1 MFMSHQETRFP
12 LSRQL
17 RRLST
22 LCVVA
27 LGLLAAGPLMADTN
41 LTLTKVSDPETVAI
55 GNDITYSVQV
65 NCHGPDD
72 AEDVE
77 VEDTLPAGTTF
88 VSASGTGWTCA
99 ETGGIVTCT
108 YDTTMVKNSV
118 VAPIEIVVT
127 APATATVPGSPLVN
141 SAVATS
147 STTEVSPANN
157 DDQAETIVVS
167 EGVYYT
173 VPPCRA
179 LDTRISGGAFTNG
192 ETRTY
197 LSTVLVACGVSA
209 TAQAVSLN
217 VTVANATGS
226 GDFNLFAAGTT
237 PQGTD
242 SVLHFV
248 GGSNRAN
255 NAVTPLSVDGEF
267 TAEATLDSGAAHLII
282 DVNGYFE

>member
-1 MFMSHQETRFP
+1 MFMSHQEAP
-12 LSRQL
+12 LPRKL
-17 RRLST
+17 RLLST
-22 LCVVA
+22 LCLVA
-27 LGLLAAGPLMADTN
+27 LSLAAGPLMADTN

-55 GNDITYSVQV
+55 GNDITYIVQV

-88 VSASGTGWTCA
+88 VSASGTGWTCGEA
-99 ETGGIVTCT
+99 LGVVTCT

-127 APATATVPGSPLVN
+127 APATATAPGSPLVN

-157 DDQAETIVVS
+157 DDQAETIVIS

-173 VPPCRA
+173 VTPCRL
-179 LDTRISGGAFTNG
+179 LDTRQVGQGGAFSG
-192 ETRTY
+192 DETRTY
-197 LSTVLVACGVSA
+197 AVDEFVDCGISP
-209 TAQAVSLN
+209 TAQAMSVN
-217 VTVANATGS
+217 VTVFGATADGA
-226 GDFNLFAAGTT
+226 FNVYAEDLVSSPDTDILLFNT
-237 PQGTD
+237 
-242 SVLHFV
+242 SN
-248 GGSNRAN
+248 NRAN
-255 NAVTPLSVDGEF
+255 NAVVGLAAGQFD
-267 TAEATLDSGAAHLII
+267 ATSSLPALGTAHLII